1 MEFSFSVLPVGESAP
16 PDTVAVHGLW
26 LEGARWDDTS
36 KQLEESEARRRYSAL
51 PSVLVQPCRGA
62 GAGAGQGYRCP
73 VYVTQARSGEM
84 DTVGHST
91 NFICYIN
98 LPSR

>member
-1 MEFSFSVLPVGESAP
+1 MEFSFSVLSVGESAT

-26 LEGARWDDTS
+26 LEGARWDDSS

-62 GAGAGQGYRCP
+62 AAGRGYRCP